1 MVFEAGFLI
10 ILAMLGLGLL
20 QQGFVL
26 SGWIAIG
33 SATVL
38 MLLLAI
44 IENIVKEK
52 K

>member
-20 QQGFVL
+20 EEGFVL
-26 SGWIAIG
+26 SGWIALG
-33 SATVL
+33 SATAL

-44 IENIVKEK
+44 IENLIKEK